1 MKFIKKIFKTFKKI
15 ILNKYILV
23 FLLFMVYFVFFDK
36 HNLIS
41 RWQIYQKNKQ
51 LEKELNYYKK
61 KIEEDKLKLY
71 ELKSSDENLEKFARE
86 RYYFKKDKEDIFV
99 LP

>member
-1 MKFIKKIFKTFKKI
+1 M
-15 ILNKYILV
+15 
-23 FLLFMVYFVFFDK
+23 
-36 HNLIS
+36 HS

>member
-23 FLLFMVYFVFFDK
+23 FLLFMVYFIFFDK

-51 LEKELNYYKK
+51 YEKELNYYKK

-86 RYYFKKDKEDIFV
+86 HYYFKKDNEDIFV

>member
-1 MKFIKKIFKTFKKI
+1 
-15 ILNKYILV
+15 
-23 FLLFMVYFVFFDK
+23 
-36 HNLIS
+36 S